1 MLGCMK
7 TELSLKAMDLS
18 QTEDLKKKI
27 YIYIYMWVCGCV
39 CVCVVFNSSNYELL
53 RESVLNQGGVFNEM
67 FHQFL

>member
-1 MLGCMK
+1 
-7 TELSLKAMDLS
+7 
-18 QTEDLKKKI
+18 
-27 YIYIYMWVCGCV
+27 MWVCGCV

>member
-39 CVCVVFNSSNYELL
+39 CVVFNSSNYELL